1 MDGAACEH
9 GEGLKRQ
16 RQLAGRAG
24 DETGPSR
31 STVDANRPYAAI
43 YARRELLTGRA
54 LQSMRTF
61 YRSLDDLEAAG
72 LINRPPQ
79 KRHGDAG
86 LFGRAYLH
94 LTTNCSDWSRRPPRP
109 LNPPTRPQLPKS
121 HATKIRFR
129 WTIGLPGWQTA
140 LYIRIF
146 TLLLKRDNRASSLP
160 TSSVCG
166 PWVFMTS

>member
-16 RQLAGRAG
+16 RQLAG
-24 DETGPSR
+24 EPVTKPPSS
-31 STVDANRPYAAI
+31 STVDGNRPYAAI
-43 YARRELLTGRA
+43 YARRELLTGRV

-61 YRSLDDLEAAG
+61 YRSLDDLEATG
-72 LINRPPQ
+72 LINRPRKNATVTP
-79 KRHGDAG
+79 GY
-86 LFGRAYLH
+86 FGRAYLH

-129 WTIGLPGWQTA
+129 WTIGLPGCGRRR
-140 LYIRIF
+140 YI
-146 TLLLKRDNRASSLP
+146 
-160 TSSVCG
+160 
-166 PWVFMTS
+166 